1 MEEKLE
7 FPVAQVSPGQVEEIR
22 RLEERLSRERDK
34 NVVLIAYEEKQS
46 K

>member
-7 FPVAQVSPGQVEEIR
+7 FPVAQVSPGQVEIR

-34 NVVLIAYEEKQS
+34 NVVLIAYEEKHS